1 MPSIVTSSK
10 RLAKHPATRGLAWII
25 GLGVA
30 AAAAIGGVI
39 YYDEKSSKASPHP
52 VPPGPAPA
60 GQNPVWSL
68 LTPVANPSLPGSYM
82 VTIPAGS
89 SFAFSDVSNDPN
101 LPQIVAG
108 MNAAAS
114 GGAITGAQVY
124 QPGTA
129 APSFWPNDGLGTAGY
144 RASGVVSSALNLSLG
159 ALTTQSPTLTPMVWI
174 VTGYQ

>member
-1 MPSIVTSSK
+1 MSITSSAK
-10 RLAKHPATRGLAWII
+10 RSLKHPAARGLGWII
-25 GLGVA
+25 GIGVA
-30 AAAAIGGVI
+30 AAAAIGGFI
-39 YYDEKSSKASPHP
+39 YYDEEKAKAAPKAA
-52 VPPGPAPA
+52 PPGTAPA
-60 GQNPVWSL
+60 GTTPVWSL

-89 SFAFSDVSNDPN
+89 SFAFSDAANDPN

-124 QPGTA
+124 QQGTA
-129 APSFWPNDGLGTAGY
+129 APSFWPNDGLGTAAY
-144 RASGVVSSALNLSLG
+144 RASGVASTAVSLSLG
-159 ALTTQSPTLTPMVWI
+159 ALTAQSPTLTPNVWI